1 MRGWGVEVGLPTL
14 FLKEIVNLET
24 FLKTFQ
30 KVVDIFRIILYTNFC
45 RETRDHSS
53 AGRASALQAEGHRF
67 EPYWSHSLCGMHK
80 DMAM

>member
-1 MRGWGVEVGLPTL
+1 M

-67 EPYWSHSLCGMHK
+67 EPYWSHGIIVYGNIASVANFGRIF
-80 DMAM
+80 